1 MMYKMYIIIGKMM
14 KTNKKLNILCIALA
28 IIVILYCLTSAI
40 QQISYDTKYYKDYV
54 DKNELAKQV
63 NLDEKQIFNLYDSL
77 IKYIDTGDESLIKD
91 NFNNREVLHMKDV
104 HQLFNLNNQ
113 INKASML
120 VFYLFILMNFILIM
134 YKEKSKTL
142 TKKDLNIFS
151 EKTRLVK
158 NYTLVIIGVMLILTI
173 FIASDFSK
181 YFIKF
186 HELFFDNDLW
196 LLDPKTDIMI
206 RMLPED
212 YFMKMASR
220 IAFSFISKLAIIIII
235 LIGLSHLAKRRQN
248 V

>member
-1 MMYKMYIIIGKMM
+1 M
-14 KTNKKLNILCIALA
+14 KTNKKLNIICIALS

-40 QQISYDTKYYKDYV
+40 QQISNDKKYYKDYV
-54 DKNELAKQV
+54 VKNELGKQV
-63 NLDEKQIFNLYDSL
+63 NLDDKQIFNLYDSL
-77 IKYIDTGDESLIKD
+77 IDYIDTGDETLIKD

-104 HQLFNLNNQ
+104 HQLFNLNKQ

-120 VFYLFILMNFILIM
+120 VFYLFILMNFIIIL

-142 TKKDLNIFS
+142 TEKDLNIFS
-151 EKTRLVK
+151 EKTKLVK
-158 NYTLVIIGVMLILTI
+158 NYILVLIGAMLILAI

-196 LLDPKTDIMI
+196 VLNPETDIMI

-235 LIGLSHLAKRRQN
+235 LMGLSYLAKRRRN
-248 V
+248 VWI

>member
-1 MMYKMYIIIGKMM
+1 
-14 KTNKKLNILCIALA
+14 
-28 IIVILYCLTSAI
+28 
-40 QQISYDTKYYKDYV
+40 
-54 DKNELAKQV
+54 
-63 NLDEKQIFNLYDSL
+63 
-77 IKYIDTGDESLIKD
+77 
-91 NFNNREVLHMKDV
+91 
-104 HQLFNLNNQ
+104 
-113 INKASML
+113 
-120 VFYLFILMNFILIM
+120 MNFIIIL

-142 TKKDLNIFS
+142 TEKDLSEFS
-151 EKTRLVK
+151 EKTKLVK
-158 NYTLVIIGVMLILTI
+158 NYILVIIVVLLILAI

-196 LLDPKTDIMI
+196 VLNPETDIMI

-235 LIGLSHLAKRRQN
+235 LMGLSYLAKRRRN